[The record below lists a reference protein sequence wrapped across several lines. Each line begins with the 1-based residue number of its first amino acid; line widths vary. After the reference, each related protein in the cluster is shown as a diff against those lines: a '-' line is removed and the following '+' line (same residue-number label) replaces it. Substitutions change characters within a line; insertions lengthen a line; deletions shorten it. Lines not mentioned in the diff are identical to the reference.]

1 MYSFLGGLVILILGY
16 CIYGAI
22 VDKIFAPDDRKTP
35 CVEHPDGVD
44 FMPISAGRAFL
55 IQLLN
60 IAGLGPIFGAL
71 SGAIWG
77 PQVYLWIVFGTILAG
92 AVHDY
97 LVGMLSMRNDG
108 ASVSEITGK
117 YLGGFMLQVMRLFS
131 VVLLVMVGVVFMVGP
146 AGLLARLFV
155 QGTGAVSGGASA
167 ATELWGYGVK
177 DWTKILTIVI
187 LVYYFLATL
196 LPIDKVIGKIYP
208 LFGLCLIFMALG
220 IGGMTVYN
228 HIQGTKPMIELWE
241 GLYNMHPDA
250 ANQPI
255 WPLMFITVACGAISG
270 FHATQSPLMARCL
283 TSERQGRFVFYGAM
297 VAEGIIALIWASAG
311 IAFYNTGIG
320 GDLTKFTTEALYQI
334 KGGNP
339 NSVYEISIGLLGP
352 IGSILA
358 ILGVV
363 ACPITSGDT
372 AFRSAR
378 LTIADWFKI
387 DQKGFAPR
395 LILAFPLLAA
405 GYFISL
411 ADYSIVWRYF
421 SWSNQTLAMIALW
434 AGAVYLCRNVGAG
447 KGFIAAIP
455 ATFMSAVSVTYF
467 CIAPE
472 CYLMLDRTLA
482 YGIGIGV
489 AILFFAIY
497 YIRVYS
503 PEAGK

>member
-1 MYSFLGGLVILILGY
+1 MYSFIGGLVLLILGY
-16 CIYGAI
+16 MIYGAI
-22 VDKIFAPDDRKTP
+22 VNSVFGPDDRKTP

-44 FMPISAGRAFL
+44 FVPISAGRAFL

-71 SGAIWG
+71 TGAIWG
-77 PQVYLWIVFGTILAG
+77 PQVYLWIVFGTIFAG

-97 LVGMLSMRNDG
+97 LVGMLSIRNDG

-146 AGLLARLFV
+146 AGLLALMV
-155 QGTGAVSGGASA
+155 TQGTSGAVGAAGGAP
-167 ATELWGYGVK
+167 ATFMGYGAG
-177 DWTKILTIVI
+177 DWTKILTVVI

-208 LFGLCLIFMALG
+208 VFGLCLIFMAIG

-241 GLYNMHPDA
+241 GLYNMHPKADSM
-250 ANQPI
+250 PI

-270 FHATQSPLMARCL
+270 FHATQSPMMARCL

-311 IAFYNTGIG
+311 IAFYNGTDG
-320 GDLTKFTTEALYQI
+320 GFSTAGLLAVGGGNSTSVYQI
-334 KGGNP
+334 
-339 NSVYEISIGLLGP
+339 SVGLLGP

-358 ILGVV
+358 LLGVV

-378 LTIADWFKI
+378 LTLADWFKI
-387 DQKGFAPR
+387 DQKGIAPR
-395 LILAFPLLAA
+395 LALAVPLLAA
-405 GYFISL
+405 GYAISFL
-411 ADYSIVWRYF
+411 DYGIVWRYF

-447 KGFIAAIP
+447 KGFLAAIP

-472 CYLMLDRTLA
+472 CYLMLERTLA

-489 AILFFAIY
+489 AVLFFAIY
-497 YIRVYS
+497 WLRVYS
-503 PEAGK
+503 PESKKA

>member
-22 VDKIFAPDDRKTP
+22 MDKIFAPDDRTTP
-35 CVEHPDGVD
+35 CVAHPDGVD
-44 FMPISAGRAFL
+44 FVPISAGRAFL

-71 SGAIWG
+71 TGAIWG
-77 PQVYLWIVFGTILAG
+77 PQVYLWIVFGTIFAG

-117 YLGGFMLQVMRLFS
+117 YLGGFMLQVMRIFS

-146 AGLLARLFV
+146 AGLLALMIT
-155 QGTGAVSGGASA
+155 QGTSGAVGTGGVA
-167 ATELWGYGVK
+167 ATVLGYGTA
-177 DWTKILTIVI
+177 DWTKILTVVI

-208 LFGLCLIFMALG
+208 VFGICLIFMAIG
-220 IGGMTVYN
+220 IGGVTVYN

-241 GLYNMHPDA
+241 GLYNMHPKADSM
-250 ANQPI
+250 PI

-311 IAFYNTGIG
+311 IAFYNATDG
-320 GDLTKFTTEALYQI
+320 GFSTAGLLAVGGGNSTSVYQI
-334 KGGNP
+334 
-339 NSVYEISIGLLGP
+339 SVGLLGP

-358 ILGVV
+358 LLGVV

-378 LTIADWFKI
+378 LTLADWWHI

-395 LILAFPLLAA
+395 LALALPLLAA
-405 GYFISL
+405 GYAISFL
-411 ADYSIVWRYF
+411 DYGIVWRYF

-472 CYLMLDRTLA
+472 CYLMLDRMVA
-482 YGIGIGV
+482 YGIGIAV
-489 AILFFAIY
+489 AVLFFAIY
-497 YIRVYS
+497 YIRVYA
-503 PEAGK
+503 PESRKA